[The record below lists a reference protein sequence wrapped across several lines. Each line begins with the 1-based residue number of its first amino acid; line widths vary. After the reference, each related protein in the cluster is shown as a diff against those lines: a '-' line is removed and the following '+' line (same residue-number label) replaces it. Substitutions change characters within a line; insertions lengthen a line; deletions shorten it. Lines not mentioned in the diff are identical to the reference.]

1 MFEIPKQFSDAMNT
15 RTVTVIYNLMQG
27 KQNAFLRAMDE
38 VSIFRLKKNLLDGT
52 LPVYNLKLSRN
63 DLEHFDNI
71 SGIAKRVGYMDARD
85 NTWRSATID
94 FENERYDVK
103 VKLHG
108 DLSLHWAERLKSYK
122 IKTAKDSYINHLRR
136 FNFILFEYRLLRP
149 TITNILA
156 KELGLMDI
164 KGDIVVLKINGLVQG
179 LYYMEEG
186 LDNNFLEKNQCSNCE
201 VIEITDNWIDDHP
214 YTDEGSFLA
223 PYGVLYSSA
232 HYTAFDYEISN
243 IDLEKS
249 DIDKNKV
256 LYSTNNL
263 FQAIK
268 QEDADTLLNY
278 FDIDYL
284 ASFDALRVLVA
295 DPHFVTGDNIR
306 MAYSA
311 TNSKFYP
318 IPKNEELIQLTLE
331 RGGFEHAL
339 HFYFGR
345 HVDPFYQLI
354 QNDELRQLRNKKLY
368 DYILN
373 NKDRVINEINS
384 LVERYL
390 PYASSYKIQIYSKRY
405 FRYLLKGSADSI
417 EYNMNL
423 VKAVLEYSKSYINVI
438 QKDNIVKFEII
449 PDSISQ
455 IRFDQLKIRLSDGE
469 GYSGNIKFGYRDEGN
484 NSVVESGYVADESS
498 VLDLTEFAGQF
509 YFSAGLDEDLY
520 PRKRTYLIEV
530 VFEDADKVIVDGVD
544 VKMTND
550 ITNQT
555 IKEEDIYIQI
565 ADGNDYYHDFIY
577 LSFEEFVRRY
587 PNFDWRD
594 EGGKLILSAGR
605 YRLDRDLIIPKSFDF
620 VINEGV
626 EISIAENKSIVS
638 FAPVD
643 ILGTERNPVVIKA
656 QFRDRPFGTFGI
668 VGSRSTINWLDL
680 SGGSEKYVNGIY
692 FSGALSIYDAGEVKI
707 ENSKIHGN
715 YADDGLNIKNAD
727 VFIIGSRFYDNSVDQ
742 FDCDFCRGIIADSE
756 FVAADSD
763 EVDGD
768 GLDLSGSEIIVRR
781 SEFQKFRDKGVS
793 IGEDTLALLYENNL
807 VNNPGSSVAVKDSS
821 HVFFIDNIFRNNKK
835 AITSYQKKQMFGGGF
850 SYLYGNTFESNEKD
864 YELDKKSKIY
874 NIKLTEDNYNEIVE
888 EIEQQDIDK
897 LFARLER
904 ILESQR
910 RG

>member
-1 MFEIPKQFSDAMNT
+1 
-15 RTVTVIYNLMQG
+15 
-27 KQNAFLRAMDE
+27 
-38 VSIFRLKKNLLDGT
+38 
-52 LPVYNLKLSRN
+52 
-63 DLEHFDNI
+63 
-71 SGIAKRVGYMDARD
+71 
-85 NTWRSATID
+85 
-94 FENERYDVK
+94 
-103 VKLHG
+103 
-108 DLSLHWAERLKSYK
+108 
-122 IKTAKDSYINHLRR
+122 
-136 FNFILFEYRLLRP
+136 
-149 TITNILA
+149 
-156 KELGLMDI
+156 
-164 KGDIVVLKINGLVQG
+164 
-179 LYYMEEG
+179 
-186 LDNNFLEKNQCSNCE
+186 
-201 VIEITDNWIDDHP
+201 
-214 YTDEGSFLA
+214 
-223 PYGVLYSSA
+223 
-232 HYTAFDYEISN
+232 
-243 IDLEKS
+243 
-249 DIDKNKV
+249 
-256 LYSTNNL
+256 
-263 FQAIK
+263 
-268 QEDADTLLNY
+268 
-278 FDIDYL
+278 
-284 ASFDALRVLVA
+284 
-295 DPHFVTGDNIR
+295 
-306 MAYSA
+306 
-311 TNSKFYP
+311 
-318 IPKNEELIQLTLE
+318 
-331 RGGFEHAL
+331 
-339 HFYFGR
+339 
-345 HVDPFYQLI
+345 
-354 QNDELRQLRNKKLY
+354 
-368 DYILN
+368 
-373 NKDRVINEINS
+373 
-384 LVERYL
+384 
-390 PYASSYKIQIYSKRY
+390 
-405 FRYLLKGSADSI
+405 
-417 EYNMNL
+417 
-423 VKAVLEYSKSYINVI
+423 
-438 QKDNIVKFEII
+438 VKFEII